1 MTGIIQT
8 AIIVTCIL
16 LVFWTGFFLGFIVNR
31 PRRNFGPAITK
42 PFTMSGNEADRETQ
56 LSEIK
61 AQLREQTAKKQT
73 GIVNEVLHSFHCD

>member
-1 MTGIIQT
+1 
-8 AIIVTCIL
+8 
-16 LVFWTGFFLGFIVNR
+16 
-31 PRRNFGPAITK
+31 
-42 PFTMSGNEADRETQ
+42 MSGNEADRETQ